1 MSTEP
6 FWPNNIHPDNTAPT
20 TMMANPMMSDAN
32 MTDPIVSTT
41 RSRRVWPWVAAVLLV
56 VAVVVAFVVP
66 VPYYLEGPGSTR
78 ATQQFITISGHE
90 SFESEGQVRLVTVSQ
105 RHATLAALALGW
117 LRPNIDIVSER
128 DVIGTVDRKTE
139 RLINQA
145 QMDRSKLVALVAA
158 FDVLGLP
165 ITITGHGALVQGFT
179 EDEVPAR
186 SVLQVGDVITAVGER
201 SIATTTELRSAL
213 DGAAPGDV
221 VTVTVSRLESQDP
234 LQALIPSAQRHEL
247 AVEVE
252 LARNPEEDRA
262 MLGVTVQTFNETVDT
277 GFSVEF
283 DSGGVLGPSAGLAWT
298 LGLIDRLTP
307 GDLTGGRV
315 VGVTGEID
323 AAGNV
328 GAIGGVDKKVV
339 GAIRDGATVFL
350 YPSETSEAD
359 LKRLEKA
366 AGGRIELHAVSTL
379 REALALLDPAEY
391 SDAAE
396 N

>member
-1 MSTEP
+1 
-6 FWPNNIHPDNTAPT
+6 
-20 TMMANPMMSDAN
+20 
-32 MTDPIVSTT
+32 
-41 RSRRVWPWVAAVLLV
+41 
-56 VAVVVAFVVP
+56 
-66 VPYYLEGPGSTR
+66 
-78 ATQQFITISGHE
+78 
-90 SFESEGQVRLVTVSQ
+90 
-105 RHATLAALALGW
+105 
-117 LRPNIDIVSER
+117 
-128 DVIGTVDRKTE
+128 
-139 RLINQA
+139 
-145 QMDRSKLVALVAA
+145 
-158 FDVLGLP
+158 
-165 ITITGHGALVQGFT
+165 
-179 EDEVPAR
+179 
-186 SVLQVGDVITAVGER
+186 
-201 SIATTTELRSAL
+201 
-213 DGAAPGDV
+213 
-221 VTVTVSRLESQDP
+221 
-234 LQALIPSAQRHEL
+234 
-247 AVEVE
+247 
-252 LARNPEEDRA
+252 

-391 SDAAE
+391 GDAAE